1 VNSKK
6 VLKGEL
12 MQYNPAVIE
21 KKWQKIWDDEK
32 AFEPKEN
39 KNLPKKYILSMF
51 PYPSGRIH
59 MGHVRNY
66 TIGDALARYYRK
78 SEFNV
83 LHPIGWDSFGMP
95 AENAAIKHKVHP
107 KKWTYENI
115 DYMRKE
121 LASLGLSFSKTREFA
136 TSDPEYTRWEQ
147 EFIIKFYENGLLER
161 RTQKVNWCETCH
173 TVLANEQVIDG
184 CCWRCD
190 NPIEI
195 KELPGWYIKI
205 TKYAEELLNDMEKIK
220 DGWPERVLTMQKNWI
235 GKSTGLEFKFNLTQN
250 SKEKLNN
257 KFDGYEVFTT
267 RPDTI
272 YGITYSALAP
282 EHPIIDYMLENGLLD
297 EKTEKKVREIR
308 SILPKE
314 RQSMQ
319 KDGCYL
325 GIDVLH
331 PLTGE
336 KIPVWVANF
345 VLVEYGSGA
354 VMAVP
359 AHDERDFEFA
369 TKFNLPIKWV
379 IKPLNG
385 ELDKSKAYT
394 GEGILINSGEFSGMK
409 NIEAKEAIIKKFE
422 ELGIGKKVTNYRLR
436 DWGISRQRYWG
447 APLPFV
453 KCPKCGIVPEKTENL
468 PITLPEDVEITG
480 SGNPLETHPTWKYT
494 KCPKCGGEAIRETDT
509 MDTFVESSW
518 YQFRY
523 VSDFRKFK
531 DVPFRKEDE
540 NYWMPVDQYIGGIEH
555 AILHLLYARFF
566 TKALR
571 DLGYVSVDEPFARL
585 LTQGMVLKD
594 GSKMSKSK
602 GNVVDPDDIIKK
614 YGADTARLFILF
626 AAPPE
631 QELEWSDSGVEGAYR
646 FLNRVYL
653 NSQKCK
659 KTDTIPKIDTSK
671 LTKEEKEARRK
682 VYETLKRA
690 KETYEKTFAFNTLI
704 ASAMEALN
712 ALNKIENKYVYTE
725 GYWILMNVLEPI
737 VPHIASE
744 ISQNLFNRNNFKE
757 IKIDENALIKDE
769 IHYPVSVNGKKRAE
783 ITVNTD
789 ANKEEILN
797 TAKNAV
803 KKYIEGKEIIKEI
816 FVPKRMINFVIK
828 G

>member
-1 VNSKK
+1 
-6 VLKGEL
+6 
-12 MQYNPAVIE
+12 MQYKPAEIE
-21 KKWQKIWDDEK
+21 KKWQEKWDAEK
-32 AFEPKEN
+32 AFEPKED
-39 KNLPKKYILSMF
+39 KSLPKKYILSMF

-78 SEFNV
+78 MGYNV

-95 AENAAIKHKVHP
+95 AENAAIKHGVHP

-121 LASLGLSFSKTREFA
+121 LNSLGLSFSKTREFA
-136 TSDPEYTRWEQ
+136 TSDPDYTRWEQ

-235 GKSTGLEFKFNLTQN
+235 GKSTGLQFKFNLTDE
-250 SKEKLNN
+250 SKQKLNN

-272 YGITYSALAP
+272 YGVTYSALAP
-282 EHPIIDYMLENGLLD
+282 EHPIIDYMLENKLLD
-297 EKTEKKVREIR
+297 EETEKKVKHIR
-308 SILPKE
+308 SILPKD
-314 RQSMQ
+314 RQAME

-325 GIDVLH
+325 GIDVVH

-336 KIPVWVANF
+336 KIPVWMANF

-379 IKPLNG
+379 IKPKND

-394 GEGILINSGEFSGMK
+394 GEGILINSGEFNGMK
-409 NIEAKEAIIKKFE
+409 NSEAKEAIIKKFE
-422 ELGIGKKVTNYRLR
+422 ELGLGKKVTNYRLR

-453 KCPKCGIVPEKTENL
+453 KCPKCGIVPEKIENL
-468 PITLPEDVEITG
+468 PITLPDDVEITG
-480 SGNPLETHPTWKYT
+480 SGNALESHPTWKYT
-494 KCPKCGGEAIRETDT
+494 KCPKCGADAIRETDT

-531 DVPFRKEDE
+531 DVPFVSEDE
-540 NYWMPVDQYIGGIEH
+540 KYWMPVDQYIGGIEH

-594 GSKMSKSK
+594 GAKMSKSK
-602 GNVVDPDDIIKK
+602 GNTVDPDEIIKK

-646 FLNRVYL
+646 FLNRLYL
-653 NSQKCK
+653 NSKKCY
-659 KTDTIPKIDTSK
+659 KTDTIPQIDTTK

-712 ALNKIENKYVYTE
+712 ALNKIDNKDVYTE
-725 GYWILMNVLEPI
+725 GYWVLMNVLEPI
-737 VPHIASE
+737 IPHITSE
-744 ISQNLFNRNNFKE
+744 ISEKLFNRNNFKE
-757 IKIDENALIKDE
+757 IKIDENALKKDE
-769 IHYPVSVNGKKRAE
+769 INYPVSVNGKKRAE
-783 ITVNTD
+783 ISVSTNASKD
-789 ANKEEILN
+789 EILEK
-797 TAKNAV
+797 AKEAV
-803 KKYIEGKEIIKEI
+803 KKYIEGKEIVKEI
-816 FVPKRMINFVIK
+816 FVPKRMINFVVK